1 MEKINLKTFVED
13 HGPSGA
19 AKLLG
24 CSAPAI
30 LKALES
36 EREIYVTALPDGTF
50 EGKEIKDF
58 PSPHHV
64 KKTEA
69 A

>member
-1 MEKINLKTFVED
+1 MEKIKLNDFVE
-13 HGPSGA
+13 HYGPSEA

-30 LKALES
+30 LKALKS
-36 EREIYVTALPDGTF
+36 ERDIYVTTLPDGTY

-58 PSPHHV
+58 PNPHHI
-64 KKTEA
+64 KKTA